1 MKSVWVLMAIA
12 ALAFG
17 AGPAAGATPPGAE
30 HPRSSAQ
37 QQAPAPIRLTAPEVM
52 VDVVVTDDEGSF
64 VTGLKKGNFRIT
76 EDGVEQSIAS
86 FEPSQVP
93 LTTVL
98 LVEYNK
104 LAEGWFLENAKT
116 WAATFLRQLEPK
128 DWVAL
133 TSFAMRPKVEVDFT
147 HSRPDVEQ
155 GLASLI
161 YPGFSEANLFDA
173 VGDTLAR
180 LERVKGKKSVVILAS
195 GLDTFSGMNLD
206 EALNQARA
214 SNVSIYSV
222 GTAETYFMQQEMQG
236 GARPMTY
243 YEAQRNLRSFTEA
256 TGGKS
261 WFPRFEGEIPGIMAD
276 IAARLRNQYSLTFA
290 PGIQSLDGKFHKI
303 KVELLA
309 ADGSPL
315 TSIEQNGKKRT
326 VRVYARQGYIARQSD
341 FKD

>member
-1 MKSVWVLMAIA
+1 MKSIGSLMAIA
-12 ALAFG
+12 VLAFG
-17 AGPAAGATPPGAE
+17 MGPAAGAAARNTE
-30 HPRSSAQ
+30 HPQSAVQ
-37 QQAPAPIRLTAPEVM
+37 QQAPAPIRVTAPEVM
-52 VDVVVTDDEGSF
+52 VDVVVTDDEGGF

-76 EDGVEQSIAS
+76 QDGVRQSIAS
-86 FEPSQVP
+86 FEPSQAP

-98 LVEYNK
+98 LVEYNR

-133 TSFAMRPKVEVDFT
+133 TSFSMRPKVEVDFT
-147 HSRPDVEQ
+147 HSRPDIEQ

-173 VGDTLAR
+173 VGDTLNR
-180 LERVKGKKSVVILAS
+180 LERVKGKKSIVILAS
-195 GLDTFSGMNLD
+195 GLNTFSQVTLD
-206 EALNQARA
+206 DALNQARA

-236 GARPMTY
+236 GSRPMTY
-243 YEAQRNLRSFTEA
+243 YEAQRNLRTFTEA

-276 IAARLRNQYSLTFA
+276 IAARLRSQYSLTFA
-290 PGIQSLDGKFHKI
+290 PGSQSLDGKFHKI

-315 TSIEQNGKKRT
+315 TTIEQNGKKRK
-326 VRVYARQGYIARQSD
+326 VRIYARQGYMATESD
-341 FKD
+341 FRD